1 MSAAKF
7 LRLIV
12 TVVIAAAIFLIWSL
26 VSTAALPK
34 VHYKVTAVND
44 AAATITYRDGTHNVT
59 LKDVHLPFTTSV
71 SGTKIA
77 VIIARDNSTARGT
90 SLTCQIH
97 VANVAP
103 IDNTYV
109 GPEPNVECSA

>member
-1 MSAAKF
+1 VSAAKL

-12 TVVIAAAIFLIWSL
+12 TVVIAVVFFLIWSL
-26 VSTAALPK
+26 VSTATLPN
-34 VHYKVTAVND
+34 VHYKLTAVND
-44 AAATITYRDGTHNVT
+44 AVATITYRDGTHDVT

-71 SGTKIA
+71 SGTRIA
-77 VIIARDNSTARGT
+77 VIIARDDSTAPGT

-103 IDNTYV
+103 IDNSYV
-109 GPEPNVECSA
+109 GPEPSVECSA